1 MNVAPDQVGAA
12 YSQLLDQI
20 DDEPSRPDI
29 SVIRLW
35 AVQNRLKS
43 LPRNKLKKYSGFGTT
58 SATVEG
64 SERRIESVHQ
74 SIQEGVDDHEELGI
88 NHGGTGSA
96 GGFLG
101 ESRPG

>member
-1 MNVAPDQVGAA
+1 MNVAPDPVGAA

-43 LPRNKLKKYSGFGTT
+43 LPRNKLK
-58 SATVEG
+58 
-64 SERRIESVHQ
+64 R
-74 SIQEGVDDHEELGI
+74 
-88 NHGGTGSA
+88 
-96 GGFLG
+96 
-101 ESRPG
+101 